1 MISNYNFDNNTIDI
15 FKKIKNRDRE
25 WKNFTI
31 PLKVEN
37 DLIGFLKPITKDVL
51 IKSKSNSL
59 LISKLSKWRENN
71 KRWFDSFR
79 VTDEGTSI
87 WLKKSVIDQSDRLLF
102 IVQSIEKIDIGH
114 MGLFR
119 GEADNFIRGE
129 PSLNKGI
136 MTISLQEML
145 YWSFKRLKI
154 KKLYLRVFSD
164 NKKAIRFYENC
175 GFRKLGEIK
184 LKKVIKGSSIRYE
197 QVKNIKN
204 PDRFFT
210 LMCCKNEND
219 RI

>member
-1 MISNYNFDNNTIDI
+1 MISNYNFDNNIIDI
-15 FKKIKNRDRE
+15 FKKIKNRDGE

-31 PLKVEN
+31 PLKVDN
-37 DLIGFLKPITKDVL
+37 DLIGFLKPITKNVL

-79 VTDEGTSI
+79 VTDEGTSR

-129 PSLNKGI
+129 PLLNKGI

-145 YWSFKRLKI
+145 HWSFKRLKI
-154 KKLYLRVFSD
+154 KRLYLRVFSD

-175 GFRKLGEIK
+175 GFRQLGEIK
-184 LKKVIKGSSIRYE
+184 LKKVIKGNSIRYE
-197 QVKNIKN
+197 QVKSIKN

>member
-1 MISNYNFDNNTIDI
+1 MISNYNFDKNTINI
-15 FKKIKNRDRE
+15 FKKIKNRDGE
-25 WKNFTI
+25 WADFTI
-31 PLKVEN
+31 PLKDDN
-37 DLIGFLKPITKDVL
+37 TLIGYLRPITKDIL

-71 KRWFDSFR
+71 KRWFDSFN
-79 VTDEGTSI
+79 VTDEGTSR

-102 IVQSIEKIDIGH
+102 IVQNIEKVDIGH

-129 PSLNKGI
+129 HSFNKGI
-136 MTISLQEML
+136 MTISLQKML

-154 KKLYLRVFSD
+154 KRLYLRVFSD

-175 GFRKLGEIK
+175 GFRPLGEIK

-197 QVKNIKN
+197 QLKSIKN

-210 LMCCKNEND
+210 LMCCQNEND
-219 RI
+219 RL